1 MRVTSLSIAM
11 GMGEMNPPGS
21 RSNHPGI
28 RRLERIVLVIGLT
41 LVVAWGGTRI
51 YQSAASRAAI
61 ARFQAKAAGQP
72 AQNLSPAVDPAV
84 GSRVDF
90 RLWSTKRIVAYT
102 ESLTQKGTTP
112 IAVLRIPGVDLQAP
126 VFEGTDELTLNR
138 GVGRIEGTAHV
149 GESGNLAIAGHRD
162 GFFRA
167 LKDVHTGD
175 LVILDLGR
183 KTQEYAVKQM
193 QVVNPDDVYVLA
205 PTGVPTL
212 TLVTCFPFYFV
223 GSAPQRYIVTASLRS
238 SSQPD

>member
-1 MRVTSLSIAM
+1 MYT
-11 GMGEMNPPGS
+11 GTGEMNPPRS
-21 RSNHPGI
+21 RSNLGI
-28 RRLERIVLVIGLT
+28 RRFERIVLVLGLT
-41 LVVAWGGTRI
+41 LIVIWGGSRI

-61 ARFQAKAAGQP
+61 ARFQAKVAGQP
-72 AQNLSPAVDPAV
+72 TKNLSPAVDPAV

-102 ESLTQKGTTP
+102 ESLAQKGSMP
-112 IAVLRIPGVDLQAP
+112 IAVLRIPSVDLQAP

-138 GVGRIEGTAHV
+138 GLGRIEGTAHV
-149 GESGNLAIAGHRD
+149 GESGNLAVAGHRD

-175 LVILDLGR
+175 VVILDLGGR
-183 KTQEYAVKQM
+183 TREYAVKQI
-193 QVVNPDDVYVLA
+193 QVVNPDDVHVLA

-223 GSAPQRYIVTASLRS
+223 GSAPQRYIVTALLKS

>member
-1 MRVTSLSIAM
+1 MGVTSSHM
-11 GMGEMNPPGS
+11 GTVEMNPPRS
-21 RSNHPGI
+21 RSNPSI
-28 RRLERIVLVIGLT
+28 RRFERIVLVLGLT
-41 LVVAWGGTRI
+41 LIAVWGGSRI

-61 ARFQAKAAGQP
+61 ARFQAKVAGQP
-72 AQNLSPAVDPAV
+72 AQNLSPTVDPAV

-102 ESLTQKGTTP
+102 ESLTQKGNTP
-112 IAVLRIPGVDLQAP
+112 IAVLRIPVVDLQAP

-138 GVGRIEGTAHV
+138 GLGRIEGTAHV

-167 LKDVHTGD
+167 LKDVHAGD
-175 LVILDLGR
+175 LVILDLGG
-183 KTQEYAVKQM
+183 KTQEYAVKQI

-223 GSAPQRYIVTASLRS
+223 GSAPQRYIVTALLKS